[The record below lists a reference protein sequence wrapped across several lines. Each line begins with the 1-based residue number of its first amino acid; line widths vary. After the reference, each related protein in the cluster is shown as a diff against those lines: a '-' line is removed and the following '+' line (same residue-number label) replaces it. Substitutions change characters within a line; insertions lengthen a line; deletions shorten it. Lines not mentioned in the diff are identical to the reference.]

1 MLEDEP
7 SELAKKVKFRS
18 GLLPLLNRKL
28 CGKEYRSFSHAVEA
42 ALIEEWHLGEAER
55 CTRGEDQKKHGR
67 GREWSW
73 ERLLPKWQAKREQVE
88 EQEQGSPGED
98 SKVQC
103 FKGCWQCGKEV
114 HIAAECLEQRRAAK
128 FLWHVNNN
136 SKREATSGRTF
147 QVKQLTAINSCA

>member
-55 CTRGEDQKKHGR
+55 CMHVEDWEQQNQHGR
-67 GREWSW
+67 GREWS
-73 ERLLPKWQAKREQVE
+73 REQWKLLMNYWHFLL
-88 EQEQGSPGED
+88 G
-98 SKVQC
+98 
-103 FKGCWQCGKEV
+103 
-114 HIAAECLEQRRAAK
+114 AK
-128 FLWHVNNN
+128 FEVSDHQALV
-136 SKREATSGRTF
+136 ED
-147 QVKQLTAINSCA
+147 V